1 MKLGIVGLPSA
12 GKTTVFNALTGQNL
26 PTGVPAA
33 PGRQETHTAIAD
45 VPDARL
51 APLTE
56 MFHPRKTTAAKVTYA
71 DIGGLQAKAGREGL
85 PGTLL
90 NQLSQMDGLVH
101 VVRAFEDPGVP
112 HPLDSVDPAR
122 DLAAM
127 EAEFLLNDLLT
138 VERRQARLVEER
150 QKVIRDRALVE
161 REQALFERLGAIL
174 EKQEPLRA
182 HGFSTEEHR
191 LLSGFGLLTR
201 VPMLVVVNLDEGG
214 GLPDLGEVGP
224 GVSALGLQGRL
235 EMEIAQL
242 PEAERRAYLD
252 EYGITAAGRERVLQA
267 SYDLLG
273 LQSFF
278 TVGEDEVRA
287 WTLPRGATALEAADT
302 IHSDLARGFIRAEVI
317 PVEELLALGGLT
329 QARARGRLRQE
340 GKEYPVADGDVVH
353 IKFNV

>member
-1 MKLGIVGLPSA
+1 MKLGIIGLPSA
-12 GKTTVFNALTGQNL
+12 GKTTVFNAITGQNL

-33 PGRQETHTAIAD
+33 PGRSETHTAIAD
-45 VPDARL
+45 VPDDRL
-51 APLTE
+51 QPLTE

-90 NQLSQMDGLVH
+90 NQLGQMDGFVH
-101 VVRAFEDPGVP
+101 VVRAFDDPGVP
-112 HPLDSVDPAR
+112 HPLESIDPAR

-138 VERRQARLVEER
+138 VERRRERLAEER

-161 REQALFERLGAIL
+161 REQVLFERLQAIL
-174 EKQEPLRA
+174 DEQQPLRGHA
-182 HGFSTEEHR
+182 FSAEEHR
-191 LLSGFGLLTR
+191 LLAGFGLLTR
-201 VPMLVVVNLDEGG
+201 IPMLVVVNLAEDEAM
-214 GLPDLGEVGP
+214 PDVGAVGP
-224 GVSALGLQGRL
+224 GVAVLGLQGKL

-242 PEAERRAYLD
+242 PEAERRGYLD
-252 EYGITAAGRERVLQA
+252 EYGITQAGRERVLRA

-278 TVGEDEVRA
+278 TVGDDEVRA
-287 WTLPRGATALEAADT
+287 WTLPRGGTALEAADT

-317 PVEELLALGGLT
+317 PVEELLALGGLA
-329 QARARGRLRQE
+329 QARSRGRLRQE
-340 GKEYPVADGDVVH
+340 GKDYPVVDGDVVH